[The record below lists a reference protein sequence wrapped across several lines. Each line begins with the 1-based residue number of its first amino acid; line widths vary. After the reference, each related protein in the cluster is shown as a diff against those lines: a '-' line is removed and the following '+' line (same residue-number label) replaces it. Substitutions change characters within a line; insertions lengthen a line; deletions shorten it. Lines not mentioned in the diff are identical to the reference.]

1 MREGYDYEKIYEH
14 YKSFLVNLL
23 KSSSSLK
30 RLALVFE
37 KNFIDNLGYG
47 LYMLNDKD
55 INDNAL
61 YIYDFDEGFKI
72 SDSAQNKHSLPGS
85 ALKQFFSNTLEDNIY
100 IDIIRQVIKRI
111 LNRHYEN
118 INLIGDKL
126 F

>member
-1 MREGYDYEKIYEH
+1 M
-14 YKSFLVNLL
+14 
-23 KSSSSLK
+23 
-30 RLALVFE
+30 
-37 KNFIDNLGYG
+37 
-47 LYMLNDKD
+47 
-55 INDNAL
+55 
-61 YIYDFDEGFKI
+61 YDFDEGFKI
-72 SDSAQNKHSLPGS
+72 SDSVQNKYSLPGS